1 MVLRFL
7 PVRNRRGS
15 SLAIVIIVFMVIM
28 ILLSSVALMFDNN
41 LLQATRQEKKMKAHY
56 LALSGID
63 LARSTLL
70 MPVDMHEGNERS
82 MIEYIKSNPDS
93 YLSMD
98 DTITI
103 DGIPVEIYLNYDKD
117 EKVMTLMSSA
127 VYEDVSASLT
137 LRMDVKTAKY
147 KEFWD

>member
-1 MVLRFL
+1 M
-7 PVRNRRGS
+7 
-15 SLAIVIIVFMVIM
+15 
-28 ILLSSVALMFDNN
+28 
-41 LLQATRQEKKMKAHY
+41 E
-56 LALSGID
+56 
-63 LARSTLL
+63 
-70 MPVDMHEGNERS
+70 
-82 MIEYIKSNPDS
+82 DS
-93 YLSMD
+93 
-98 DTITI
+98 ITI

>member
-7 PVRNRRGS
+7 AVRNRRGS

-70 MPVDMHEGNERS
+70 MPVDIHEGNERS
-82 MIEYIKSNPDS
+82 MIEYIKANPDS
-93 YLSMD
+93 YTSMED
-98 DTITI
+98 SITI

-127 VYEDVSASLT
+127 VYEDVSTSLT

>member
-7 PVRNRRGS
+7 AVRNRRGS

-28 ILLSSVALMFDNN
+28 VLLSSVALVFDNN
-41 LLQATRQEKKMKAHY
+41 LIQATRQEKKMKAHY

-70 MPVDMHEGNERS
+70 MPVDIHEGNERS
-82 MIEYIKSNPDS
+82 MIEYIKANPDS
-93 YLSMD
+93 YTSMED
-98 DTITI
+98 SITI

-127 VYEDVSASLT
+127 VYEDVSTSLT